1 MFESKR
7 AIWDASDCALI
18 LIDYQEE
25 MFRKLR
31 SSDPALV
38 ELNVCNLTK
47 AAVAFD
53 IPVILSTVG
62 VKMGVNGPTIERL
75 RRELPGVTEIDRS
88 SMNAWEDHAF
98 LKAVKATEKTR
109 LVFCALWTEIC
120 LAYPVIEALRA
131 DYEVCIVVDAVGGE
145 SKVEHDVAI
154 SRMVHAGAIPN
165 TTTAMIAEWFRD
177 WKAPLAVKGRE
188 ILVSHWS
195 EKARLSASVD
205 SSNPRSQTPYS
216 EEPPHPR
223 H

>member
-1 MFESKR
+1 MFESRR

-25 MFRKLR
+25 MFRRVR
-31 SSDPALV
+31 STDSALV

-47 AAVAFD
+47 AAVAFG
-53 IPVILSTVG
+53 IPVVLSTVG
-62 VKMGVNGPTIERL
+62 VKMGVNAPTIPRL
-75 RRELPGVTEIDRS
+75 REELPGVPEIDRS

-109 LVFCALWTEIC
+109 LVMCGLWTEIC
-120 LAYPVIEALRA
+120 LVYPVIEALRA

-195 EKARLSASVD
+195 EKARLTASIDSAAPSAQI
-205 SSNPRSQTPYS
+205 RRG